1 MLSSLQNQST
11 TVRHAAYNA
20 AADLAFVAPE
30 TMIPTIIEQIRADL
44 SAEEMSAF
52 GPTEAAI
59 ARTPEGITFVDVL
72 ASKSQD
78 QRPDKSAKDYD
89 VLKWEED
96 LRAQLAQKK
105 GQQKKLTVEQQA
117 KVNAQLA
124 KEANI
129 RETLHNVEV
138 KLRRGI
144 GFIQSLAMG
153 PPTEAELWMNPAVHC
168 LLGIISAGAALLV
181 GDTAAAAFLACAERI
196 SPRLGTVRPFIGVA
210 MLRAL
215 GASSLPREMEQ
226 EPLGGMLS
234 PDPGFNT
241 SWY

>member
-1 MLSSLQNQST
+1 M
-11 TVRHAAYNA
+11 RHAAYNA

-30 TMIPTIIEQIRADL
+30 VMIPTIIEQIRTDL
-44 SAEEMSAF
+44 NAEQLNTL

-59 ARTPEGITFVDVL
+59 ARTPEGIAFVDVL
-72 ASKSQD
+72 ASKGQT

-105 GQQKKLTVEQQA
+105 GQQKKLTAEQQA
-117 KVNAQLA
+117 KVNAQLT

-129 RETLHNVEV
+129 RENVHSAEV
-138 KLRRGI
+138 RLRRGI

-153 PPTEAELWMNPAVHC
+153 PPTQAELWMDPAVHC

-181 GDTAAAAFLACAERI
+181 GDSAAAAYLACAERI
-196 SPRLGTVRPFIGVA
+196 SPRLGTVRHFIGVA
-210 MLRAL
+210 TLRVL
-215 GASSLPREMEQ
+215 GASSLSLEMEQ
-226 EPLGGMLS
+226 EPLGGMLLRTYALS
-234 PDPGFNT
+234 HSNT
-241 SWY
+241 DASQT